1 MYKPCSALSRICF
14 LLLVLLPVG
23 LSAQQLNK
31 TISLNMVRQ
40 PVDSVLARI
49 SKAGGC
55 SFSYIGKPFRAD
67 SLATLAVHNKT
78 IRQTLDLLFQGRMK
92 YVESGDHIILQRA
105 DALRERHYVISGYVR
120 DRESGMSI
128 VNASVY
134 DRSDLASAFTNTD
147 GYFQLRLKDRGR
159 QPSIQLTVSKEL
171 YLDTNMYVMPGF
183 DRELHVTI
191 APAKPVQLREFT
203 VSDEVEKTWLGKR
216 LLSQGLRRQTENIS
230 RFFANK
236 PVQSSILPSVGSHGK
251 MAGQVVN
258 KFSLNILGGYSAG
271 TDGVEIAGGFNI
283 NKKDAQYAQVAGIF
297 NMVGGNVTG
306 VQVGGIFNHNLK
318 NVEGA
323 QVAGIGNYSEGS
335 MNGVQVGGIYN
346 LMGDSVSG
354 VQVAGIYNGSKG
366 NVHGMQ
372 IAGIA
377 NMAKGSAQGGQIAG
391 ITNLYRGSVH
401 GVQVSGI
408 ANVNIDTAA
417 GMQIAGISNFV
428 GDDARGLQVSGITNI
443 TGRDFN
449 GLQFAALYNHTGGVL
464 QGVQIGLLG
473 NYSRVFR
480 RGLQFGLVNV
490 TDSSGGAGIGL
501 VNIVRKNGYYKLS
514 VFTSDLLP
522 ANLSFKSGRKEFYTI
537 LYGGLSD
544 RLHSFG
550 LGIGREFSLRNDR
563 LAITADLLQ
572 QNLFDRSWKSMGQ
585 AYRFIPQLHFKAA
598 KWFSIQAGPVL
609 SFAEY
614 KEGLVDHPWKGYPS
628 IASGSSVSGWLGW
641 QAGISFF

>member
-1 MYKPCSALSRICF
+1 
-14 LLLVLLPVG
+14 
-23 LSAQQLNK
+23 
-31 TISLNMVRQ
+31 
-40 PVDSVLARI
+40 
-49 SKAGGC
+49 
-55 SFSYIGKPFRAD
+55 
-67 SLATLAVHNKT
+67 HNKT
-78 IRQTLDLLFQGRMK
+78 IRQTLDQLFQGRMK
-92 YVESGDHIILQRA
+92 YIESGDHIILQHA

-120 DRESGMSI
+120 DRESGMNI

-134 DRSDLASAFTNTD
+134 DRSDLASAFTNTE
-147 GYFQLRLKDRGR
+147 GYFLLRLKDRGR

-203 VSDEVEKTWLGKR
+203 VSDQVEKTWLGKR

-230 RFFANK
+230 RFFASK

-283 NKKDAQYAQVAGIF
+283 NKKDAQYVQVAGIF

-306 VQVGGIFNHNLK
+306 AQVGGIFNHNLK
-318 NVEGA
+318 NVKGA
-323 QVAGIGNYSEGS
+323 QVGGIGNYSEGS
-335 MNGVQVGGIYN
+335 MRGLQVGGIYN

-354 VQVAGIYNGSKG
+354 VQIGGIYNGSKG

-391 ITNLYRGSVH
+391 ITNLYRGSVN
-401 GVQVSGI
+401 GVQISGI

-428 GDDARGLQVSGITNI
+428 GDDARGVQLSGITNI
-443 TGRDFN
+443 TGHDFN
-449 GLQFAALYNHTGGVL
+449 GLQFAALYNHTGGIL

-480 RGLQFGLVNV
+480 RGVQFGLVNV

-514 VFTSDLLP
+514 LFTSDLLP
-522 ANLSFKSGRKEFYTI
+522 VNLSFKSGRKQFYSI
-537 LYGGLSD
+537 LYAGVGD

-550 LGIGREFSLRNDR
+550 LGIGREFSLRDRR
-563 LAITADLLQ
+563 LAITTDLLQ
-572 QNLFDRSWKSMGQ
+572 QNLFDRSWKNMGQ

-598 KWFSIQAGPVL
+598 KWFSVQAGPVL

-614 KEGLVDHPWKGYPS
+614 KEGLADHPWKGYPS
-628 IASGSSVSGWLGW
+628 IASGSTVSGWLGW